1 MSERKKTSKRK
12 NLIIIG
18 VLVLIAILISAGLTY
33 SGIQKKLDNPLGQGL
48 GLPTYTPTTISL
60 TEISDNTINETPA
73 AQKDK
78 DQKKTSTV
86 EPTTVKE
93 VSALPTITPTETPE
107 PLCGGPPV
115 MYLLGIGVDT
125 EDDSYTYGLGD
136 VIKIARVDF
145 VTPKVTIVSIPRDL
159 WVEIPEIN
167 TKYDITHG
175 KLNQS
180 YFYGG
185 PGMDYYHG
193 PGGGPGL
200 MARTI
205 ELNFGLRVDHYGAV
219 NMRTFKR
226 IIDAIGGID
235 IYLPTDVDGTTV
247 DTRSNMGYFY
257 AGQHHFS
264 GDEALRFSRI
274 RKNSN
279 DFNRMSNQN
288 MVICAVREKLL
299 TPSVLPKIPKI
310 INSFVGSVQTD
321 LSINQIMQLACLL
334 PKVKR
339 ENLIL
344 TGLPQDL
351 FTPGRIYSPQLRNQ
365 TFILEANYDDIRA
378 YLQKFAEGSW
388 PNKPKE
394 PTCP

>member
-1 MSERKKTSKRK
+1 MSEERKTSKRK
-12 NLIIIG
+12 ALVITGGLVLLAIIIG
-18 VLVLIAILISAGLTY
+18 IFFAYTEF
-33 SGIQKKLDNPLGQGL
+33 QKKIDNPLGQGL
-48 GLPTYTPTTISL
+48 GLPTYTPTSNPSQETSGKNI
-60 TEISDNTINETPA
+60 TETPTDLQA
-73 AQKDK
+73 KAQNTTTEKSLD
-78 DQKKTSTV
+78 TSNVAT
-86 EPTTVKE
+86 
-93 VSALPTITPTETPE
+93 SLPTVSPTKTPE

-115 MYLLGIGVDT
+115 MYILGIGVDT

-136 VIKIARVDF
+136 VIRIARVDF
-145 VTPKVTIVSIPRDL
+145 ITPKVTVVSIPRDL

-205 ELNFGLRVDHYGAV
+205 DLNFGLRVDHYGAL

-226 IIDAIGGID
+226 IIDAVGGID

-288 MVICAVREKLL
+288 MVICALREKLL
-299 TPSVLPKIPKI
+299 NASVLPKIPKI

-321 LSINQIMQLACLL
+321 LSVNQIMQLACLL
-334 PKVKR
+334 PKVSR
-339 ENLIL
+339 ENLIF
-344 TGLPQDL
+344 TSLPKDL
-351 FTPGRIYSPQLRNQ
+351 FTPGRVYSPQLRNQ
-365 TFILEANYDDIRA
+365 TFILEADYEEIQD
-378 YLQKFAEGSW
+378 YLQKFAEGTW
-388 PNKPKE
+388 PDKPKE

>member
-1 MSERKKTSKRK
+1 MSEERNTSKRK
-12 NLIIIG
+12 ALVITGGFVLLAIIIS
-18 VLVLIAILISAGLTY
+18 IFISY
-33 SGIQKKLDNPLGQGL
+33 NEFQKKLDNPLGQGL
-48 GLPTYTPTTISL
+48 GLPTYTPTSNPSQETSGKKI
-60 TEISDNTINETPA
+60 TETPTDIQA
-73 AQKDK
+73 EAQKTTTEK
-78 DQKKTSTV
+78 SSGTSNKAT
-86 EPTTVKE
+86 P
-93 VSALPTITPTETPE
+93 LPTVSPTKTPE

-115 MYLLGIGVDT
+115 MYILGIGVDT

-136 VIKIARVDF
+136 VIRIARVDF
-145 VTPKVTIVSIPRDL
+145 VTPKVTVVSIPRDL

-205 ELNFGLRVDHYGAV
+205 DLNFGLRVDHYGAL

-226 IIDAIGGID
+226 IIDAVGGID

-288 MVICAVREKLL
+288 MVICALREKLL
-299 TPSVLPKIPKI
+299 NASVLPKIPKI

-321 LSINQIMQLACLL
+321 LSVNQIMQLACLL
-334 PKVKR
+334 PKVSR
-339 ENLIL
+339 ENLIF
-344 TGLPQDL
+344 TSLPKDL
-351 FTPGRIYSPQLRNQ
+351 FTPGRVYSPQLRNQ
-365 TFILEANYDDIRA
+365 TFILEADYEEIQD
-378 YLQKFAEGSW
+378 YLQKFAEGTW
-388 PNKPKE
+388 PDKPKE